1 MNVHGCTG
9 TLYRIVRKRVARPWL
24 AASASKLAATVGP
37 AKGLGS
43 LVVGSTGVVAASR
56 PSSSTKAPKFKPM
69 PAGFMP
75 IPEDAPATA
84 ASSAG
89 GGGRAGLSHTPL
101 SLYQPGPLHPTSH
114 PPSLHC

>member
-1 MNVHGCTG
+1 
-9 TLYRIVRKRVARPWL
+9 
-24 AASASKLAATVGP
+24 
-37 AKGLGS
+37 
-43 LVVGSTGVVAASR
+43 
-56 PSSSTKAPKFKPM
+56 M